1 MIEIHCADATKFMQ
15 AIAPNSVDC
24 IITDPAYSSL
34 EKHRAKG
41 TTTRLKQSTA
51 SSNAWFPVV
60 DNEYF
65 SAFFAACHAALKPG
79 GHFYFFCDPET
90 SYVVLP
96 DAIDVGF
103 LWGNRLIWDKLA
115 IGMGYHY
122 RRQYEDILFLKK
134 HGPRRGLASMS
145 ISDVLRVR
153 RIKSKDAYPTEKPV
167 ELLNILIGQST
178 EPEQLIVDPFVG
190 SGATAEAAVTSSR
203 RFLGCDIEPRA
214 VALANARLDKFRS
227 DKVAE

>member
-1 MIEIHCADATKFMQ
+1 MNEIHCADATTFMR
-15 AIAPNSVDC
+15 ALAPNSVDC
-24 IITDPAYSSL
+24 IITDPAYASL

-41 TTTRLKQSTA
+41 TTTRLKQSKG
-51 SSNAWFPVV
+51 SSSLWFPVV
-60 DNEYF
+60 GNDYF
-65 SAFFAACHAALKPG
+65 FDFFRACHAALKPG
-79 GHFYFFCDPET
+79 GHLYFFCDPET

-96 DAIDVGF
+96 EAIDADF

-153 RIKSKDAYPTEKPV
+153 RVKSADAYPTEKPV
-167 ELLNILIGQST
+167 ELLKILIEQST
-178 EPEQLIVDPFVG
+178 KADELIVDPFVG
-190 SGATAEAAVTSSR
+190 SGATAEAAVSLSR
-203 RFLGCDIEPRA
+203 RFLGCDIEQRA
-214 VALANARLDKFRS
+214 VGIANARLDKFRV
-227 DKVAE
+227 KVA